1 MTSKSD
7 KFFGGAIK
15 IHREGRGWSKNEFAQ
30 KLRDAGLE
38 NFHPTT
44 VTRLEDGTRATRL
57 NEAAIIAKV
66 LEHSI
71 DSLVNFTYPY
81 EDLEEAIIVYD
92 YACKRLAWHQQ
103 AVAEAF
109 LRAELDES
117 DLALKLASGE
127 IASESERE
135 LSAKAIEHFNEIV
148 THARPEYWEEKLD
161 ELDDD
166 DFFDLHYE
174 AIRESREA
182 KAKAASN
189 GND

>member
-1 MTSKSD
+1 MTNKSD
-7 KFFGGAIK
+7 DFFGGAIK
-15 IHREGRGWSKNEFAQ
+15 IHREGKGWSKSIFAQ

-57 NEAAIIAKV
+57 NEAAIIARV
-66 LEHSI
+66 LEHSL

-81 EDLEEAIIVYD
+81 EDLEEAITVYD
-92 YACKRLAWHQQ
+92 YACKRLAWHKQ

-109 LRAELDES
+109 LRAELEES
-117 DLALKLASGE
+117 DLSLKLDSRE

-135 LSAKAIEHFNEIV
+135 LSAKAIEHFDEIV
-148 THARPEYWEEKLD
+148 THARPEYWDAKVD
-161 ELDDD
+161 EIDDNE
-166 DFFDLHYE
+166 FFDLHWE

-182 KAKAASN
+182 KARAASN